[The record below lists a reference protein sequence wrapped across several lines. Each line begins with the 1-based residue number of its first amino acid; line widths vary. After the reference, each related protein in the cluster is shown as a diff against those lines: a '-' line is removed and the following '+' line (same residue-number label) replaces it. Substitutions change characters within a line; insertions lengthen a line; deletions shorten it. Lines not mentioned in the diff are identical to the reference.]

1 MKSGGY
7 REWTDNTGY
16 GMRWKV
22 EAVFSAV
29 KRIFGESVTAS
40 SREGMMR
47 EVMMKFNCYSTL
59 VLMAV

>member
-1 MKSGGY
+1 VKCGGY
-7 REWTDNTGY
+7 REWADATGY

-29 KRIFGESVTAS
+29 KRIFGESVSAS

-47 EVMMKFNCYSTL
+47 EAMMKLNCYYIL
-59 VLMAV
+59 VSMAA